1 MIKIIAI
8 GRVKE
13 KAQVALIDEY
23 MKRLRPIHKVEI
35 IELDKSKHKESEIN
49 KIKEDEGKRILS
61 KIKDNDHVILL
72 ELKGKNISSEE
83 LAQHIDKNLSM
94 GKDLVF
100 IIGGSHGVSD
110 EVKDRANFLW
120 QLSKLTFPHQLVRQ
134 LLAEQIYRAFMII
147 NQHPYH
153 K

>member
-35 IELDKSKHKESEIN
+35 IELDKSKHKDSEIN

-61 KIKDNDHVILL
+61 KIKDSEHVILL